1 MSQLKELAKYVSARL
16 LDEGFIV
23 QRYDAYSTDSI
34 YLKLDYGTANSIRIS
49 NHPGKKH
56 LRYRYNIILDGQ
68 TEDVMDTYIRHY
80 YKPEDVDS
88 MLEVIINKKKED
100 IQRYGENG
108 YQKCMQMNIKEHEN
122 DKKGFWAHAR
132 IIGGKKNNA
141 QN

>member
-1 MSQLKELAKYVSARL
+1 MSQLKELAKYVSDRL

-34 YLKLDYGTANSIRIS
+34 YLKLDYGAANSIRIS

-80 YKPEDVDS
+80 YKPEDVNS
-88 MLEVIINKKKED
+88 MLEEIITKKKED
-100 IQRYGENG
+100 IQKYGIIG
-108 YQKCMQMNIKEHEN
+108 YQKCMKMNIKEHEN
-122 DKKGFWAHAR
+122 DKKGFWAYAK
-132 IIGGKKNNA
+132 ILN
-141 QN
+141 

>member
-1 MSQLKELAKYVSARL
+1 MNQLKDLAKYVSGRL

-34 YLKLDYGTANSIRIS
+34 YLKLDYGAANSIRIS
-49 NHPGKKH
+49 SHPGKKH

-88 MLEVIINKKKED
+88 MLEAIIAKKKED
-100 IQRYGENG
+100 IQKYGITG

-122 DKKGFWAHAR
+122 DKKGFWAQAK
-132 IIGGKKNNA
+132 ILNQKGK
-141 QN
+141 Q

>member
-1 MSQLKELAKYVSARL
+1 MKELEKIARHISDRL

-34 YLKLDYGTANSIRIS
+34 YLKLDYGVANSIRIS

-88 MLEVIINKKKED
+88 MLEAIIAKKKED
-100 IQRYGENG
+100 IQKYGITG

-122 DKKGFWAHAR
+122 DKKGFWAQAN
-132 IIGGKKNNA
+132 ILNQKGK
-141 QN
+141 Q

>member
-1 MSQLKELAKYVSARL
+1 VNQLKDLAKYVSDRL

-49 NHPGKKH
+49 SHPGKKH

-88 MLEVIINKKKED
+88 MLEAIIAKKKED
-100 IQRYGENG
+100 IQKYGITG

-122 DKKGFWAHAR
+122 DKKGFWAQAK
-132 IIGGKKNNA
+132 ILNQKGK
-141 QN
+141 Q

>member
-1 MSQLKELAKYVSARL
+1 MKELEKIARHISDRL
-16 LDEGFIV
+16 LDEGFII
-23 QRYDAYSTDSI
+23 QRYNAYSTDSI
-34 YLKLDYGTANSIRIS
+34 YLKLDYGAANSIRIS

-88 MLEVIINKKKED
+88 MLEAIIAKKKED
-100 IQRYGENG
+100 IQKYGITG

-122 DKKGFWAHAR
+122 DKKGFWAQAS
-132 IIGGKKNNA
+132 ILNKN
-141 QN
+141 

>member
-1 MSQLKELAKYVSARL
+1 MNQLKDLAKYVSDRL

-49 NHPGKKH
+49 SHPGKKH

-88 MLEVIINKKKED
+88 MLEAIIAKKKED
-100 IQRYGENG
+100 IQKYGITG

-122 DKKGFWAHAR
+122 DKKGFWAQAK
-132 IIGGKKNNA
+132 ILNQKGK
-141 QN
+141 Q

>member
-1 MSQLKELAKYVSARL
+1 MNQLKDLAKYVSDRL

-34 YLKLDYGTANSIRIS
+34 YLS
-49 NHPGKKH
+49 HPGKKH

-88 MLEVIINKKKED
+88 MLEAIIAKKKED
-100 IQRYGENG
+100 IQKYGITG

-122 DKKGFWAHAR
+122 DKKGFWAQAK
-132 IIGGKKNNA
+132 ILNQKGK
-141 QN
+141 Q